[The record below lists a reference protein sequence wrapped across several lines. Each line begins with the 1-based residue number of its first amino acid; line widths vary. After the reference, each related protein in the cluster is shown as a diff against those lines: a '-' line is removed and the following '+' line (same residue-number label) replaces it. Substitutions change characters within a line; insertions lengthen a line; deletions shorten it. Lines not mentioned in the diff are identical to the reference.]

1 MPNTRKTSYGPIIV
15 ALAPT
20 ALFVALVAHP
30 YLAGRLPNDTAVA
43 AAVAA
48 DTTRWGLVHLAAG
61 LASALVILAFLAIRD
76 YLRDAG
82 DHRLSAVG
90 VPFVVIGS
98 TLFAMLPGMEFA
110 ALAAAQTA
118 GTNLADIAAAQ
129 AALQEWFVPVMMI
142 GALTFAIGIL
152 AFIRSITITG
162 ILRTPVTALVVGALA
177 VMALSRL
184 VPLAAAQLYLHSAA
198 AILALWPLAHHMW
211 RYPTPGAAA
220 QPGRAHESHHTPTYG
235 SPGLT

>member
-1 MPNTRKTSYGPIIV
+1 MPNARKLSYGPIIV
-15 ALAPT
+15 ALAPA
-20 ALFVALVAHP
+20 ALFAALVGHP

-61 LASALVILAFLAIRD
+61 LASGLVILAFLAIHD

-82 DHRLSAVG
+82 DRRLSAVG

-118 GTNLADIAAAQ
+118 GTNLADIATAQ
-129 AALQEWFVPVMMI
+129 AALQEWFVPVMVI
-142 GALTFAIGIL
+142 GALSFATGVL
-152 AFIRSITITG
+152 AFIRSITTMG
-162 ILRTPVTALVVGALA
+162 ILSTPLTAVVVGALA

-198 AILALWPLAHHMW
+198 AILALWPLAYHMW
-211 RYPTPGAAA
+211 TYPTPGAAA
-220 QPGRAHESHHTPTYG
+220 QPGRAHESHHMATWE
-235 SPGLT
+235 SPGV